1 MLTPNVLLFGI
12 PNYIPENDRAEE
24 EVDLIKRAKHLRR
37 TKEKL
42 WLRWS
47 REYVKSLRER
57 HNLKFN
63 STALVPDVNEIVLIR
78 GDEPNRGK
86 WKIGRVESLIVG
98 KDGVTRAVTL
108 RCGNSFLQRAVQQ
121 LYPLEL
127 SCDKNKDT
135 SVLNVNAR
143 EFKPMREAAR
153 IASTRINDQIIGELE
168 HSD

>member
-1 MLTPNVLLFGI
+1 M
-12 PNYIPENDRAEE
+12 
-24 EVDLIKRAKHLRR
+24 
-37 TKEKL
+37 
-42 WLRWS
+42 
-47 REYVKSLRER
+47 
-57 HNLKFN
+57 
-63 STALVPDVNEIVLIR
+63 
-78 GDEPNRGK
+78 
-86 WKIGRVESLIVG
+86 IVG